1 MSRTVIPTMIL
12 VMALGSSP
20 TVWAQTA
27 DQCFLGATASR
38 YGGGGRIQGNV
49 GTIEPGG
56 LLQLGR
62 RFVVEA
68 GSIASADTVR
78 IGEESQVAAVA
89 ANELE
94 ATRATVGES
103 GPVLLPLVTGFC
115 PVPAFGCGGEA
126 VMVRRNK
133 TLSLLPGSYGA
144 VELSSGADLVL
155 GPGTYEF
162 CSLRAGRKATVMA
175 GAGTALNVQGTLA
188 LGSGSEFGTDGAG
201 LLVANVGGG
210 DVAVGRNSRVTAVL
224 AAPAAELDL
233 GRGVEWRGTFCA
245 AEVDG
250 ERRLKLECDV
260 AATTS
265 TTAVPTTTSTVAA
278 TTSTTAVPTTTSTV
292 VATTSTTAVPTTT
305 STVAATTST
314 TAVPTTTSTAA
325 ATTTTST
332 STAPTTTTTAPPLTC
347 GAGNALDVTATLVY
361 EPRIVGG
368 VFGMFLEVDYPASVS
383 IPGSG
388 TAASAR
394 ARFTNLIGS
403 NYRFV
408 PSDIDSDGNLVD
420 DRGRTLVTANT
431 AEAIPSAAI
440 ERVRFDC
447 PSGRVV
453 QPAQLACRPTGLA
466 DSSGQP
472 FPPGVAALVSCSLS
486 FATP

>member
-144 VELSSGADLVL
+144 VELWSGADLVL

-250 ERRLKLECDV
+250 ERRLKLECD
-260 AATTS
+260 
-265 TTAVPTTTSTVAA
+265 
-278 TTSTTAVPTTTSTV
+278 
-292 VATTSTTAVPTTT
+292 
-305 STVAATTST
+305 VAATTST